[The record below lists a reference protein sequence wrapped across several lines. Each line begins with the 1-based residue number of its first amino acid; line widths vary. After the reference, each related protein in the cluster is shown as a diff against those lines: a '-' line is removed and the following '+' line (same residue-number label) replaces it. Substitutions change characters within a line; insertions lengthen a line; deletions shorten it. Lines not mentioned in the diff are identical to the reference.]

1 MKTLSALLLFAS
13 ASIGCVA
20 AEPPAGPDGL
30 QGLKIV
36 EGNPPIFPVEMVQQ
50 GVREG
55 EARVAFSVDVNG
67 RVEDCLPVA
76 YTNAEFARV
85 SVAALKRWRFEPAR
99 YQGQPVAA
107 VSDLVVRF
115 EIEGTVIVSLNS
127 AESIGVMMRS
137 MIHEDEYR
145 PRTLKEL
152 DRIPAPL
159 TAPSPIFPPQL
170 ARPGGTH
177 VTVSFYIDETGAV
190 RLPSVNAAD
199 DAKLG
204 GFAIDAVRN
213 WKFEPPT
220 CKGRP
225 VLVRASQRFNFHPPA
240 TASANPAGS

>member
-1 MKTLSALLLFAS
+1 MKTLSALLLLAS

-20 AEPPAGPDGL
+20 AEGPAGPAGL
-30 QGLKIV
+30 QALKIV
-36 EGNPPIFPVEMVQQ
+36 AGNPPIFPVEMVQQ

-170 ARPGGTH
+170 ARPGGAH
-177 VTVSFYIDETGAV
+177 VTVSFYIDETGTV
-190 RLPSVNAAD
+190 RLPSVNATD
-199 DAKLG
+199 DANLG

-240 TASANPAGS
+240 TAAVKPAES